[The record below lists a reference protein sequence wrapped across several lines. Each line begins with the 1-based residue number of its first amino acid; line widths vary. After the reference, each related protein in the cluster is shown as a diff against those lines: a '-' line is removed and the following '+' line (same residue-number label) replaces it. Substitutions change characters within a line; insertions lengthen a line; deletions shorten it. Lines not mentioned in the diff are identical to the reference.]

1 MYLFI
6 FPAKDLRDD
15 LKLLKSKSHDIS
27 GEKILHKKCS
37 EKISIMF
44 LVIKSNLNFIK
55 KFVQEK
61 KCFLK
66 NHDFFS
72 LLVEFVWSWKTI
84 TITKS
89 FFNIFSFFKG
99 NILCS
104 KNYDTS

>member
-44 LVIKSNLNFIK
+44 YGNQIQF
-55 KFVQEK
+55 
-61 KCFLK
+61 
-66 NHDFFS
+66 
-72 LLVEFVWSWKTI
+72 EF
-84 TITKS
+84 
-89 FFNIFSFFKG
+89 
-99 NILCS
+99 
-104 KNYDTS
+104 Y